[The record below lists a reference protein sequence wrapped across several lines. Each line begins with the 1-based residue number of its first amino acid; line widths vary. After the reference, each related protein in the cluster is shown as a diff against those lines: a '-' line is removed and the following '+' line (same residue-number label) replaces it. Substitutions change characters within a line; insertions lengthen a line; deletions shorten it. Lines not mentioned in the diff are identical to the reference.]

1 MLAWIY
7 HAIIYHNQANG
18 CLRFTSNG
26 GERNTVLTFI
36 QDIFTYFDALFQ
48 VIRYALTLDPRLY
61 EFVATNPRSSWLV
74 VGIVF
79 LGGASVL
86 LGQSVV
92 LFVNRVR
99 RGRFLF
105 SLALN
110 GVMYVISYLVWGVT
124 ISLIGRLLFDF
135 DPGAW
140 ALVRMVGLSTAPLI
154 FGFFILIP
162 WMGPFIGR
170 LLNVWG
176 FLILVSVVEFGFQVG
191 LVGALI
197 TVGLGWLVM
206 MVLNNVVGKPI
217 VALRNK
223 IWRQVAGTT
232 LDATSQDLLLQFSQS
247 EDAPELLRG
256 SRP

>member
-7 HAIIYHNQANG
+7 HAIIYHNQADG

-26 GERNTVLTFI
+26 GERNTMLNFI
-36 QDIFTYFDALFQ
+36 QDILTYFDYLFR
-48 VIRYALTLDPRLY
+48 VIHYALTLNPDLY
-61 EFVATNPRSSWLV
+61 NTVATNPRSSWLV
-74 VGIVF
+74 LGVVF

-110 GVMYVISYLVWGVT
+110 GVMYIISYFVWGVT
-124 ISLIGRLLFDF
+124 IAVVGHLLFDF
-135 DPGAW
+135 NPGPW
-140 ALVRMVGLSTAPLI
+140 AIVRMVGLSTAPLI

-170 LLNVWG
+170 ILNVWG

-191 LVGALI
+191 LIGALSHR
-197 TVGLGWLVM
+197 GAG
-206 MVLNNVVGKPI
+206 
-217 VALRNK
+217 
-223 IWRQVAGTT
+223 VAGDDVAQQCRRQTHRRAAQQN
-232 LDATSQDLLLQFSQS
+232 LAASGRHDARCYGPGLA
-247 EDAPELLRG
+247 APIQPIR
-256 SRP
+256 RCA

>member
-1 MLAWIY
+1 M
-7 HAIIYHNQANG
+7 
-18 CLRFTSNG
+18 
-26 GERNTVLTFI
+26 LTFI

-48 VIRYALTLDPRLY
+48 VIGYALTLDPRLY

-79 LGGASVL
+79 LSGASVL
-86 LGQSVV
+86 IGQSVV

-99 RGRFLF
+99 RGRFIF

-110 GVMYVISYLVWGVT
+110 GIMYIISYFVWGVT
-124 ISLIGRLLFDF
+124 IAVIGLLLFEF
-135 DPGAW
+135 NPGPW
-140 ALVRMVGLSTAPLI
+140 AIVRMVGLSTAPLI

-170 LLNVWG
+170 ILNVWG

-191 LVGALI
+191 LIGALV
-197 TVGLGWLVM
+197 TVGLGWLAM
-206 MVLNNVVGKPI
+206 MLLNNLVGKPI
-217 VALRNK
+217 VAMRNK
-223 IWRQVAGTT
+223 MWQKVAGTT
-232 LDATSQDLLLQFSQS
+232 LDASSQDLLLQFSQS

-256 SRP
+256 SQP